1 MKHHVSSALRTSFV
15 SKRRVPGFTLI
26 ELLVVIAI
34 IAILAALLL
43 PSLTKAKMK
52 AQGVYCMNNHRQ
64 LCLAWRLYAEDN
76 SDVLVAASTISA
88 SGPRGG
94 TSDPFDTANPGDPN
108 NYAWSGAHMD
118 FQGGNRCNWDPT
130 VDMMLRPLWKY
141 NKTQTIYKCP
151 SDHSMVS
158 TTFAGTKERILTMSM
173 NVYVGGFLGTDGGWP
188 SADPYKI
195 YTKLSA
201 IEVPSSIFVFLDMR
215 EDTVNWSNFMID
227 MTGYNSNP
235 NAYTWTTD
243 LPGMYHNR
251 AAGFSF
257 ADGHSEIK
265 KWVDGRTTPPLS
277 PPPNPPVFTPGQ
289 PGNPDIAWIQDH
301 STRPQ

>member
-1 MKHHVSSALRTSFV
+1 MNRYVSSAMRTAPFS
-15 SKRRVPGFTLI
+15 SKRQVPGFTLI

-43 PSLTKAKMK
+43 PSLSKAKMK

-64 LCLAWRLYAEDN
+64 LCIAWRLYAEDN
-76 SDVLVAASTISA
+76 NDILVAASTIGASA
-88 SGPRGG
+88 RGG

-141 NKTQTIYKCP
+141 NKSQAIYKCP
-151 SDHSMVS
+151 SDHSTVN
-158 TTFAGTKERILTMSM
+158 TTFGGTKDRILTMSM
-173 NVYVGGFLGTDGGWP
+173 NLYMGGFLGTDGGWP
-188 SADPYKI
+188 FAAPYKI
-195 YTKLSA
+195 YTKMST
-201 IEVPSSIFVFLDMR
+201 IDVPSSIFVFLDMR
-215 EDTVNWSNFMID
+215 EDTVNWSNYMID
-227 MTGYNSNP
+227 MTGYNSDP
-235 NAYTWTTD
+235 SKYSWTTD
-243 LPGMYHNR
+243 LPGTYHNR

-265 KWVDGRTTPPLS
+265 RWLDGRTTPPLND
-277 PPPNPPVFTPGQ
+277 PNPPVFNTSQ
-289 PGNPDIAWIQDH
+289 PGNPDIAWMQDH
-301 STRPQ
+301 STRPK